1 MFRNKVEQEV
11 LFIIISNFQSILV
24 ADEQS
29 VLEQSTETGLSL
41 ALGIISSYLEDK
53 GIQVMMSDLNKQFG
67 SYHFSEEQIRSISD
81 VYNGRQVHEYL
92 EGASDSNLD
101 LVAELFLEDVSM
113 DSDAFGISI
122 GADFSLMQIHLGFIL
137 AYYLKKTTG
146 KKVFVGG
153 NNISYLYIF
162 KDFYRDLL
170 VSAVNNLDFIIKG
183 PGERVIFE
191 IIDGLNHGVTDFS
204 DTAGIM
210 RFVDGEIVCNKEKDP
225 IVIRPNWDRLNLSE
239 YSYPFLK
246 NQRENQSIYYR
257 FPLSLTNKVIEF
269 NSTNVKDRKLFIPY
283 IFNYN
288 CTYKCAFCTQS
299 DTDRIGFIV
308 GDIKSVVD
316 DIEYLSKKFNSSYF
330 YFLNNYFPSSTKFI
344 REFHDE
350 LKQRNL
356 EIYWSDCGRVNG
368 LTYEKLKLLHE
379 AGCRKLVFG
388 FESGS
393 DKILNL
399 IDKRL
404 KKSELIQVLKWCKE
418 IGIWADLE
426 VIIGLPYER
435 EEEFMDTY
443 NFIKQYHDL
452 INNFWLN
459 EYFVVP
465 NSLIGRYPHNY
476 GVELIKDCYSYDEIM
491 DTNKSGFLK
500 KNYMNLT
507 ANARLWGF
515 DETNAGDYRFYN
527 QMRHENKDKMNRL
540 STLRNPEFNNLF
552 DFYNK
557 MIALR
562 SKK

>member
-1 MFRNKVEQEV
+1 M
-11 LFIIISNFQSILV
+11 
-24 ADEQS
+24 
-29 VLEQSTETGLSL
+29 
-41 ALGIISSYLEDK
+41 
-53 GIQVMMSDLNKQFG
+53 
-67 SYHFSEEQIRSISD
+67 
-81 VYNGRQVHEYL
+81 
-92 EGASDSNLD
+92 
-101 LVAELFLEDVSM
+101 
-113 DSDAFGISI
+113 
-122 GADFSLMQIHLGFIL
+122 
-137 AYYLKKTTG
+137 
-146 KKVFVGG
+146 
-153 NNISYLYIF
+153 
-162 KDFYRDLL
+162 
-170 VSAVNNLDFIIKG
+170 DFIIKG
-183 PGERVIFE
+183 PRERVIFE

-299 DTDRIGFIV
+299 DTDRSGFIV

-330 YFLNNYFPSSTKFI
+330 YFVNNYFPSSTKFI